1 MESSSMNRE
10 GALVGSVEAVREAL
24 TRRVDVRVAYL
35 FGSVAGGN
43 ARPASDLDVGVLFSP
58 VPAPALLDRLGS
70 DLEAA
75 AGRRVDLV
83 VLNEAAPLLVHE
95 VIRARRVIVCRDD
108 DERVGF
114 ETRATARYLDT
125 AHLRRV
131 QHHYLRERAEARRA
145 RQA

>member
-1 MESSSMNRE
+1 VSAANGIAAVSRVLE
-10 GALVGSVEAVREAL
+10 GHAEVRLV
-24 TRRVDVRVAYL
+24 YL
-35 FGSVAGGN
+35 FGSVARGDD
-43 ARPASDLDVGVLFSP
+43 RRSSDLDVGVVFSP
-58 VPAPALLDRLGS
+58 VPAPAQLDRLAS

-83 VLNEAAPLLVHE
+83 VLNEAAPLLTHE
-95 VIRARRVIVCRDD
+95 AIRAARVIVCRDD
-108 DERVGF
+108 DERVEF

-145 RQA
+145 RPA

>member
-1 MESSSMNRE
+1 MPPSLSTEDSVAALRRLLE
-10 GALVGSVEAVREAL
+10 GSASVRL
-24 TRRVDVRVAYL
+24 AYL
-35 FGSVAGGN
+35 FGSVARGE
-43 ARPASDLDVGVLFSP
+43 ARRSSDLDVGVLFSP
-58 VPAPALLDRLGS
+58 IPAPAQLDLLVT

-75 AGRRVDLV
+75 VGRRLDLV
-83 VLNEAAPLLVHE
+83 VLNDAAPLLIHE
-95 VIRARRVIVCRDD
+95 AIRAGRLIVCRDD

-145 RQA
+145 DPA

>member
-1 MESSSMNRE
+1 MSAAD
-10 GALVGSVEAVREAL
+10 GIAAVRRVLEAHAE
-24 TRRVDVRVAYL
+24 VRLVYL
-35 FGSVAGGN
+35 FGSVARGED
-43 ARPASDLDVGVLFSP
+43 RRSSDLDVGVVFSP
-58 VPAPALLDRLGS
+58 VPEPVQLDQLAS

-83 VLNEAAPLLVHE
+83 VLNEAAPLLTHE
-95 VIRARRVIVCRDD
+95 AIRAGRVIVCRDD
-108 DERVGF
+108 DERVEF

-145 RQA
+145 RPA